1 MLSLAMNSLRCVSHD
16 SARWQMLFSMA
27 IFGTLGLFS
36 RYTSAITSAE
46 LCFYRAAS
54 ASIIIGAWFLYR
66 KQALSWK
73 RLQKDIGVML
83 VSGITLAINWLFMFE
98 AFRHTSISLATVSYY
113 FAPVLVTIVCPFLFH
128 ENLTGRQLICFL
140 MSTIGLGLI
149 VNIMDNTPDA
159 ADSLGIFYGLLAAV
173 FYATFII
180 LNKYIRSV
188 GSMERSFWQFSIAAL
203 VMLPYT
209 ALTDGYHLAAL
220 DLIGWSSLA
229 VICLVHTVI
238 MHYAYFQA
246 LGQLTG
252 QETAILGYIDP
263 LVAVLISYF
272 FFNETMT
279 GSQILGALLIFG
291 FTLWNELQPSHEENT
306 VPDRTENNSIKH

>member
-98 AFRHTSISLATVSYY
+98 AFRHTSISLATISYY

>member
-73 RLQKDIGVML
+73 RLQKDTGVML
-83 VSGITLAINWLFMFE
+83 VSGIALAINWLFMFE
-98 AFRHTSISLATVSYY
+98 AFRHTSISLATISYY

-128 ENLTGRQLICFL
+128 EKLTGRQLICFL

-306 VPDRTENNSIKH
+306 VPDRTEIDTPHG

>member
-1 MLSLAMNSLRCVSHD
+1 MLSLAMNSLRCVSPD

-27 IFGTLGLFS
+27 IFGTLGFFS
-36 RYTSAITSAE
+36 RYTDAITSAE
-46 LCFYRAAS
+46 LSFYRAAS
-54 ASIIIGAWFLYR
+54 AAIIIGGWFLCSKR
-66 KQALSWK
+66 ALSWK

-83 VSGITLAINWLFMFE
+83 ISGVALAINWLFMFE
-98 AFRHTSISLATVSYY
+98 AFRHTSIALATISYY
-113 FAPVLVTIVCPFLFH
+113 FAPVLVTILCPFLFH
-128 ENLTGRQLICFL
+128 EKLTTRQILCFV
-140 MSTIGLGLI
+140 MSTLGLGLI
-149 VNIMDNTPDA
+149 VNIFDYTPGA
-159 ADSLGIFYGLLAAV
+159 ADSLGIFYGLLGAV
-173 FYATFII
+173 FYAIFII

-188 GSMERSFWQFSIAAL
+188 GSMERSFWQFGIAAL

-209 ALTDGYHLAAL
+209 ALTDGYHLADL
-220 DLIGWSSLA
+220 DFIGWSSLA
-229 VICLVHTVI
+229 FICLVHTVI

-279 GSQILGALLIFG
+279 TSQILGALLIFG
-291 FTLWNELQPSHEENT
+291 FTLWNELQPSHRKEAIRDN
-306 VPDRTENNSIKH
+306 